1 MKSDNMSQVNT
12 VKEIKTRVTTC
23 RLRDDGIL
31 ESIGFQGVEVK
42 LADAIEIIE
51 AQAVLAAGKKHP
63 LIVNIIGTKHL
74 DRDARMYFTGKKA
87 EINVSFMAL
96 VVNSSIEKMI
106 ANFIIGFNK
115 SSFPVKV
122 FTSEEE
128 SISWLKG
135 LMK

>member
-1 MKSDNMSQVNT
+1 
-12 VKEIKTRVTTC
+12 
-23 RLRDDGIL
+23 
-31 ESIGFQGVEVK
+31 
-42 LADAIEIIE
+42 
-51 AQAVLAAGKKHP
+51 
-63 LIVNIIGTKHL
+63 VNIIGTKHL